1 MPDQKA
7 MLTQTFRLHVPS
19 VSAGSGLVLEN
30 MEDNLAVRV
39 KIGEAQTIV
48 RTEDLATI
56 LSTILPP
63 DRAGE
68 IFGEIESQMVKK
80 GKVMIQL
87 LARKDIKKGQPIIA
101 SLDITKYIGSDGHA
115 RGVRTT
121 KNGFIF

>member
-7 MLTQTFRLHVPS
+7 MLTENTRLLVPS
-19 VSAGSGLVLEN
+19 INAGDGLVLEN
-30 MEDNLAVRV
+30 MDDNLAVRL
-39 KIGEAQTIV
+39 KIGDKETIV

-68 IFGEIESQMVKK
+68 IFGEIESEMVTK

-87 LARKDIKKGQPIIA
+87 QARKDIRKGDPIIA
-101 SLDITKYIGSDGHA
+101 TLDITKYIGHNGDEKGI
-115 RGVRTT
+115 RVT
-121 KNGFIF
+121 KSGFVF